1 MTLFKYKFENS
12 NNEIGGYA
20 ILKNKNCI
28 LAMDVGNS
36 PQRRFSYYYQSG
48 ALSFE
53 FFYKDK
59 KLISNSGYFQ
69 DYKNKLNLISKSTAA
84 QSTLVIDNHSSCS
97 FRNSR
102 RNMILENGLK
112 ITDKNVVNEKN
123 YWLIKASHNGFLKKF
138 GILHE
143 RSLEYFVEKNKLIG
157 TDKIISNKKLNSKN
171 YDIRFHM
178 EPSAKLTKTLNNKTI
193 LIEIE
198 NSGWRFSSNCEII
211 NIESGIYF
219 GNKNLSSENQNI
231 CLSGKTK
238 DINQEIKWV
247 FEKIQ

>member
-1 MTLFKYKFENS
+1 
-12 NNEIGGYA
+12 
-20 ILKNKNCI
+20 
-28 LAMDVGNS
+28 MDVGNS
-36 PQRRFSYYYQSG
+36 PQKRFSHNYQSG

-69 DYKNKLNLISKSTAA
+69 DYKSKLNLISKSTASH
-84 QSTLVIDNHSSCS
+84 STLVIDNHSSCS

-102 RNMILENGLK
+102 SYKTLENGLK
-112 ITDKNVVNEKN
+112 ISDKNIVNEKN
-123 YWLIKASHNGFLKKF
+123 YWLIKASHNGYLKKM

-143 RSLEYFVEKNKLIG
+143 RSLEYFVEKGKLIG
-157 TDKIISNKKLNSKN
+157 TDKIISKNKLESKK

-178 EPSAKLTKTLNNKTI
+178 EPGVKLTKTLDNKTI

-198 NSGWRFSSNCEII
+198 NSGWKFSSNCENI

-238 DINQEIKWV
+238 DISLDIKWV